1 MLDLVQE
8 ESRYDRQERITWW
21 DQAQLLNSSVLVV
34 GAGALGNEIVKN
46 LCLVGVGNIHVLDM
60 DRIELSNLAR
70 CSLFRDADEGKFK
83 AEVLAGAG
91 MHINPDV
98 KITFDTC
105 TVQQFG
111 SGKIAEFDVIIAG
124 LDNLEARLWVNY
136 HARRAGRTWVDGAIE
151 GLQGLVRVFTP
162 EGPCLECTLGESD
175 HKNLSHRRSC
185 ALLTPDEL
193 ISGKVP
199 TNATSASIVAAF
211 EVQETIKLLVGRQDL
226 LAIRNQVWRF
236 EGETMQTS
244 LMGYFEDEYCQAHF
258 TYPEIEQPIAFESD
272 WVFQVLKNVGTPD
285 SEVLAI
291 DFEDNVIEISSCA
304 DCNPGAA
311 TVVGLQSVLPTGA
324 GRCDVCHTEL
334 SASTFTSISPESLA
348 KLPASGSWIWPESEI
363 VTLRTQDRTFHVPL
377 TRSQA

>member
-21 DQAQLLNSSVLVV
+21 DQAQLLKSNVLVV

-46 LCLVGVGNIHVLDM
+46 LCLVGVGNIHVIDM

-83 AEVLAGAG
+83 AEVLATAG

-98 KITFDTC
+98 RITFDTC
-105 TVQQFG
+105 SVQQFG

-136 HARRAGRTWVDGAIE
+136 HSRRAGRTWIDGAIE

-199 TNATSASIVAAF
+199 TNSTSASIVAAF
-211 EVQETIKLLVGRQDL
+211 EVQETIKLLVGREDL

-258 TYPEIEQPIAFESD
+258 TYSEIEEPVVFESD
-272 WVFQVLKNVGTPD
+272 WIAKFARKVGIAE
-285 SEVLAI
+285 SEILAI
-291 DFEDNVIEISSCA
+291 DFEDNVIEISACSSCNSDA
-304 DCNPGAA
+304 SK
-311 TVVGLQSVLPTGA
+311 VVGLQAVLPIGA
-324 GRCDVCHTEL
+324 GRCEICRQEL
-334 SASTFTSISPESLA
+334 SASTFTSISPEGLA
-348 KLPASGSWIWPESEI
+348 NHPEVSNWFWPESEI
-363 VTLRTQDRTFHVPL
+363 VTLRTQNRTFHVPL
-377 TRSQA
+377 TRSEA